1 MTASHSDTTSD
12 NVNPTAQEAVG
23 EASRDAVEAGTVDDQ
38 RGRHDLTG
46 FSPKARAWRS
56 FFETSAIISD
66 RMEKRLHSSTGLRLT
81 DYNLMLLL
89 AEAEDNQLRMGELA
103 EGMVFSPSRL
113 SYQVKSLQKR
123 GLIDRFAD
131 AEDRRGMTAQLTEEG
146 HRVFEQASRLHA
158 THIKQLFHPALDDA
172 EADTLRQICEQI
184 KDTVAAAD
192 RA

>member
-1 MTASHSDTTSD
+1 MS
-12 NVNPTAQEAVG
+12 
-23 EASRDAVEAGTVDDQ
+23 DQ

-66 RMEKRLHSSTGLRLT
+66 RMEKRLYSSTGLRLS

-89 AEAEDNQLRMGELA
+89 AEAEDHQLRMGELA

-131 AEDRRGMTAQLTEEG
+131 AEDRRGMTAQLTDEG
-146 HRVFEQASRLHA
+146 HRVFEEASRLHG
-158 THIKQLFHPALDDA
+158 THIRQLFHPALDDA

-192 RA
+192 QA